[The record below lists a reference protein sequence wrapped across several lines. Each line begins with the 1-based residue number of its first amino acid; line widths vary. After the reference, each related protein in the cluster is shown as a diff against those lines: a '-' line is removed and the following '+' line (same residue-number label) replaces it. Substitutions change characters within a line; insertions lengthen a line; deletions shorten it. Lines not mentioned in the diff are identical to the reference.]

1 MFRKSFLS
9 RDWI

>member
-9 RDWI
+9 DL